1 MNMMLIPKRT
11 IPGLAF
17 AALAMFIG
25 VGTGFVSSVP
35 FIHPKNFQPL
45 HLIFPFAFLFASWYV
60 RRLWR
65 TKDKSALVI
74 EMAPRDLAVMLGIFL
89 ALGVIAGILLAQPS
103 VQNA

>member
-1 MNMMLIPKRT
+1 MMLFPKRT

-25 VGTGFVSSVP
+25 VGTGFVASVP
-35 FIHPKNFQPL
+35 YVHPKSFQPI
-45 HLIFPFAFLFASWYV
+45 HLIFPFAFIFASWYV
-60 RRLWR
+60 RHLWR
-65 TKDKSALVI
+65 TTNKSALVI

-89 ALGVIAGILLAQPS
+89 GIGVVIGILLAQPS